1 MSDGFTVFSEAI
13 YRKDRWT
20 CDVYGSDSLA
30 DVLNQIQSYITDDVN
45 EGCTPSFD
53 EYSEGYGYESM
64 RDFSEIYTIRDDA
77 RDEFLHIKADVIFR
91 QKDQPQRVIVSFD
104 LNQLD
109 EKDAKTLAEHYQLID
124 EQGKMLPLTT
134 ENSILKKE
142 TYEPE
147 NIKVN
152 LFLRP
157 ETYREL
163 SVLINDPKV
172 NLGDIDTSRI
182 TDMASLFSYSKRTD
196 FSGIEKWNVSNVTS
210 MEAMF
215 AGCHDFNQDL
225 NDWNVSNVTDMF
237 GMFDGCKNFNQDI
250 SAWDV
255 SKVKDMSFMFARCEK
270 FNQPLNGWNVREDC
284 DTDGMFFNSSQ
295 TYENVKDCFS
305 KKQLLCANIKSVDA
319 KIEKEVDEEIKKRS
333 SLGR

>member
-13 YRKDRWT
+13 YSKDRCP

-53 EYSEGYGYESM
+53 GYSEGYGYESM

-163 SVLINDPKV
+163 SVLINDPNV

-182 TDMASLFSYSKRTD
+182 TDMLLLFSHSKRTD
-196 FSGIEKWNVSNVTS
+196 FSAIEK
-210 MEAMF
+210 
-215 AGCHDFNQDL
+215 
-225 NDWNVSNVTDMF
+225 
-237 GMFDGCKNFNQDI
+237 
-250 SAWDV
+250 
-255 SKVKDMSFMFARCEK
+255 
-270 FNQPLNGWNVREDC
+270 
-284 DTDGMFFNSSQ
+284 
-295 TYENVKDCFS
+295 
-305 KKQLLCANIKSVDA
+305 
-319 KIEKEVDEEIKKRS
+319 
-333 SLGR
+333 